1 MKKNRKIWISL
12 AAFAAPIVLP
22 LVAASC
28 NNGEKSKDPNPKNPN
43 PKDPIVE
50 DPGKGERNEYAN
62 VPKSLLESVKNNF
75 GILYSEKLINEKAN
89 VTSKSVLDK
98 LLQKPTDLVEISKIL
113 APYAYVNF
121 DNINTS
127 KFKYELNTKK
137 SKATSGVLHLIFK
150 VTPLS
155 GDTSI
160 SFDREFDLINFQKDL
175 TNTNTHEIAGM
186 VFSETVTT
194 SGEEITGP
202 MLVHGLKAL
211 TSKSP
216 SEQLAYL
223 RKYITISGNWDES
236 TYDLNLHP
244 EYIHDHGLTNVH
256 MKVSFKAKNESKW
269 KESIF
274 FVYGFDAKNKSD
286 VFGLKTNEKSKRITS
301 TDLLVKI
308 KNANTWDEQFAIL
321 REYFTVNESDSFK
334 YYDYEINKEKSIIP
348 NEESADKKNQTMEP
362 DNKSLNL
369 IVNKIDKFD
378 KSKKTE
384 INFEIRGLGVIKSIG
399 YLEFEDIGY
408 GNEEFAGYIY
418 NVKYSDLK
426 KFLDSEGFKKLN
438 SKKQITEFLTKVNE
452 GIDSEESKLPARI
465 AEDLVSKYDMKLHP
479 EFTVKAGLLYGYPI
493 HIATFTFE
501 ITDKTTNK
509 TSIEKIEVSGFDFTK
524 EKDKLK
530 LS

>member
-98 LLQKPTDLVEISKIL
+98 LLQKPTDLAEISKIL

-186 VFSETVTT
+186 VFSETVT
-194 SGEEITGP
+194 SLGEEITGP
-202 MLVHGLKAL
+202 MLVHGLKNL
-211 TSKSP
+211 STQSTE
-216 SEQLAYL
+216 EQLNYL
-223 RKYITISGNWDES
+223 KKYITISGNWDES
-236 TYDLNLHP
+236 AYDLNLHP

-256 MKVSFKAKNESKW
+256 MKVSFKAKNETKW

-301 TDLLVKI
+301 TDLLAKI

-334 YYDYEINKEKSIIP
+334 YYDYEINKEMSVVPQI
-348 NEESADKKNQTMEP
+348 EEDDITGMPAN
-362 DNKSLNL
+362 DNKSLIL
-369 IVNKIDKFD
+369 LVNKIDKFD
-378 KSKKTE
+378 KTKK
-384 INFEIRGLGVIKSIG
+384 NVIKFNISGLDIVKTIG
-399 YLEFEDIGY
+399 YLEFEELGY
-408 GNEEFAGYIY
+408 GTEEFDGIY
-418 NVKYSDLK
+418 YNTSPSNLK
-426 KFLDSEGFKKLN
+426 KFFESEGFKKLN
-438 SKKQITEFLTKVNE
+438 NSEQIYEFIAKLNDGYNKENE
-452 GIDSEESKLPARI
+452 ILPARI
-465 AEDLVSKYDMKLHP
+465 VNTLTSKYDMKIIP
-479 EFTVKAGLLYGYPI
+479 TIKSQNGNVNPNI
-493 HIATFTFE
+493 IITFTFE
-501 ITDKTTNK
+501 IIN
-509 TSIEKIEVSGFDFTK
+509 K
-524 EKDKLK
+524 EKNEKSTQEIKIPGFNFDKK
-530 LS
+530 RGRS